1 MKVLIA
7 CEFSGRVRAAFA
19 RLGHDAISCDFLDTE
34 IPGPHYKGD
43 VRNIINDGFDLLI
56 AHPSCTYLCNS
67 GVSWLYKEPGR
78 FDKMAEAAK
87 LFKFLLDAPIPR
99 KCIENPIPHKYAL
112 EIIGR
117 KYDQKIQPYEYGHYD
132 SKATCLWLEGLPK
145 LKPTNI
151 VLTRKDVIARPD
163 KYQVNHWVGPSPDRW
178 KIRSRTYEG
187 IAAAMATQWGG
198 SN

>member
-1 MKVLIA
+1 
-7 CEFSGRVRAAFA
+7 
-19 RLGHDAISCDFLDTE
+19 
-34 IPGPHYKGD
+34 
-43 VRNIINDGFDLLI
+43 
-56 AHPSCTYLCNS
+56 
-67 GVSWLYKEPGR
+67 
-78 FDKMAEAAK
+78 MAEAAK